1 MKVKVSKWLNKTVPI
16 IVTIIGVAAG
26 ICAIVQFIETRSEVD
41 LCGEWK
47 IDDTIESTSYE
58 PYKGLELGFR
68 VFIKQNGDSFT
79 AEGEKC
85 WENGK
90 ELPISQRTPIYLE
103 GVIKKDKVYAKIIEK
118 GLNRR
123 TIGKFDW
130 ILSKGNKN
138 MIGTFT
144 TTAGTSSGRSI
155 ATKTK

>member
-1 MKVKVSKWLNKTVPI
+1 MNAKLKKWLKKIVPLTVS
-16 IVTIIGVAAG
+16 VIGVAAG

-47 IDDTIESTSYE
+47 VADTIESTSYK

-68 VFIKQNGDSFT
+68 VFIKQKGDSFT

-85 WENGK
+85 WVNGK

-103 GVIKKDKVYAKIIEK
+103 GVIKKDKVHANIIEK

-123 TIGKFDW
+123 TIGAFVW
-130 ILSKGNKN
+130 TLSNDNKN
-138 MIGTFT
+138 MVGTFT
-144 TTAGTSSGRSI
+144 STAGSSSGRSI
-155 ATKTK
+155 ATKIK